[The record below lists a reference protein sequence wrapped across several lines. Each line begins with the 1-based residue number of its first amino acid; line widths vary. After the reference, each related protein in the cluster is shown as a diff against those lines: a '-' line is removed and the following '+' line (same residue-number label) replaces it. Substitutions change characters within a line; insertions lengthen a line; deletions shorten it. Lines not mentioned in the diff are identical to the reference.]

1 MSKTFIPKSFK
12 ANIDRA
18 LHNLYQPK
26 ATTLHPMLAIPIYY
40 RRLMRG
46 QRVDFAVVESILRSE
61 PTFAPLL
68 SNWRLQFEWYFDSDA
83 NRYGWID
90 NNDQLTTEEYMN
102 RRHHT
107 CFLPSMEKET
117 YIDGQEPV
125 SKYAVC
131 RHSLHDYAGV
141 APGFAYLYEEPTEE
155 GESFTDFPNVYMN
168 IDFHLTYLNIIRNY
182 HVNKQFPSVPFIGVQ
197 ETDIYSE
204 VTANLATDTYN
215 KQDMDNLFK
224 FLRSCPNGINFQVD
238 DVEHGSGTTSVVTD
252 APTQLE
258 SYYNSAVQRFNH
270 YLRACRYD
278 FGGLFCVEYEP
289 DLYQNLLSK
298 DRGLMRAMVTMETLA
313 GETGITIE
321 QFRLKNHLQGLYD
334 KIFVSGGTDRD
345 LSRTL
350 WGIESN
356 RDYDIPELLCVHS
369 EIIGTNLIESSTA
382 GESTGASETKYANV
396 PGSMSGNIN
405 THRGKSRTQ
414 RFTAK
419 TSGSLMCIVHLV
431 PLVSYC
437 QNIERHLLENNFMD
451 EFTPDMARKGFESVP
466 MSDYCVLPT
475 GYLSDLSGSV
485 DDIDAGSEPYFNTP
499 EVINSSVGRQ
509 VAWLRE
515 MTAVGRVHG
524 DFSNGGEREDW
535 VLTRNYQ
542 VRNAQDTSTGYLI
555 NQITPYGHPLSYQY
569 PFVAQDLLSP
579 NFNLQVGFKM
589 DTYSPVPRKFMPN
602 LGF

>member
-1 MSKTFIPKSFK
+1 MSKIFIPKSYK
-12 ANIDRA
+12 ADIPRA
-18 LHNLYQPK
+18 LHNLYQEK
-26 ATTLHPMLAIPIYY
+26 STTLHPMLAIPIYY
-40 RRLMRG
+40 RRLFRG
-46 QRVDFAVVESILRSE
+46 QRVDFGVLESILRSE

-90 NNDQLTTEEYMN
+90 NNDQLTAEEYMN

-107 CFLPSMEKET
+107 CFLPSVSSSA
-117 YIDGQEPV
+117 IDHYGSQLAPLTV
-125 SKYAVC
+125 Q
-131 RHSLHDYAGV
+131 RHSLHDFAGV
-141 APGFAYLYEEPTEE
+141 APGFAYLYREPDGEEV
-155 GESFTDFPNVYMN
+155 SFDDYPNVFMN

-182 HVNKQFPSVPFIGVQ
+182 HVNKQFPSVPYIGVQ
-197 ETDIYSE
+197 GTEIYSE
-204 VTANLATDTYN
+204 VIANLATDTYD
-215 KQDMDNLFK
+215 KEDMDNLFK
-224 FLRSCPNGINFQVD
+224 FLRSCPNGVNFQVD
-238 DVEHGSGTTSVVTD
+238 DFEHGSGTTSVVTD
-252 APTQLE
+252 APEQLE
-258 SYYNSAVQRFNH
+258 SYYQRAVTKFNR
-270 YLRACRYD
+270 YLSACRHN
-278 FGGLFCVEYEP
+278 FGGLFCMEFEP

-298 DRGLMRAMVTMETLA
+298 DRGLMRAMVTTESIN
-313 GETGITIE
+313 GQTGITIE

-369 EIIGTNLIESSTA
+369 EIIGTNLIESTTA
-382 GESTGASETKYANV
+382 GESAGSSAEPYSNV

-405 THRGKSRTQ
+405 TRRGKSRSQ

-431 PLVSYC
+431 PLVAYK
-437 QNIERHLLENNFMD
+437 QNIERHLLEYNFMD

-466 MSDYCVLPT
+466 LSDYCVLPT
-475 GYLSDLSGSV
+475 GYLDRLDGSTTAASFAPTF
-485 DDIDAGSEPYFNTP
+485 DTYET
-499 EVINSSVGRQ
+499 INSSVGRQ

-515 MTAVGRVHG
+515 MTAVNRVHG

-542 VRNAQDTSTGYLI
+542 VRNATDSNTGYLI
-555 NQITPYGHPLSYQY
+555 NQITPYGHPLSFQY